1 MNPHAVLNVRFVL
14 SLIVLAVMLCTKLI
28 AAMIPAT
35 DKFLLSGL
43 SPYNWLCKED
53 TVSSTV
59 NGASISLQF
68 KGTQQV
74 TLQVATD
81 HLESK
86 VPARF
91 PVIAWSVNGG
101 ALQTHQLVAT
111 TNEVLLSNGLVDP
124 HLEIYLKG
132 TSPFEDRFNW
142 DITGNSL
149 KITGFK
155 VDTGGALV
163 ESSVP
168 SKIWLNIGDS
178 ILSGDGA
185 TYAKEQGRPPDDDWA
200 ASEDG
205 RASYGY
211 LLAKHYGYHESRLA
225 YGGYNWGGGMA
236 GIPAL
241 ETLID
246 QRTSTV
252 SRLVDGKLKP
262 LPEVVLVN
270 LGENGK
276 PAAAT
281 VVQALTKLR
290 SRVSA
295 TTKILVMVPVS
306 GNSRD
311 EVKQAFELYKNDT
324 KDTSAELVDIGSI
337 AVDTCDGQHPT
348 AAGHQSIFQAAL
360 PVFDKILGNRDLSD
374 AVEINHLRCEYHE
387 NPLGIDIIKPRLS
400 WQMAETSGK
409 PEMRDQRQTAYQVLV
424 ASSEERL
431 KLDQG
436 DLWDSGKVESDQS
449 LQIDYSGKPLTPHQ
463 FAYWK
468 VKVWDA
474 KDQLAVSKS
483 PAFWTFGIND
493 WQAKWIGRDDGQN
506 FGSGNGNKNFI
517 PATYLRKEFTLD
529 KRPQKAMLY
538 VTSLG
543 ISEPHLNGQKV
554 GVDFL
559 SPGWTDYNKRIY
571 YRTYEVTEQLKVGE
585 NVIGAILGD
594 GWYRGFLFIVGQNF
608 YGKQTRLK
616 AELHLT
622 FADGSSQVI
631 GTDETW
637 KGGFGAILEA
647 DIYSGETFD
656 SPQGTLGWDQLK
668 FDDAGWKTVDVGAS
682 VQPVIQANPGAPI
695 RCHEELKALAVTHP
709 RPGLAV
715 YDYGRNFSGWAR
727 LKVTAPAGTKVVMR
741 FGEMLN
747 PDGSVYRKNLRSA
760 RATDTYICRG
770 GAEETWEPRFT
781 YHGFQYIEVEG
792 LPEGSGAEAL
802 TGISVG
808 SDLPVCGYFECSDE
822 IMTRTAANQRTS
834 IRANLMDLP
843 TDCPQRDERLGWTDY
858 HEIVASALYEQDAA
872 SLLTKWMT
880 DLVDARLPSG
890 AFPMLAPDIH
900 HLAWSP
906 GWADTGVLIPWTM
919 YDVYGDTRLVARY
932 YDEIAGQLEVYQKLT
947 KDFVIQ
953 PVPDS
958 FGDWLAPDMTT
969 PKELLATA
977 LFARDAEVMAEMAK
991 ALGKGEDAAKYR
1003 ELHRSIR
1010 AAFQKNFVTA
1020 DGTVGSD
1027 SQGGYV
1033 LALGYD
1039 LLEPELAR
1047 LASDKLIA
1055 AIAKRDGHLST
1066 GMVTTHLLLPTLSK
1080 IGRTDAA
1087 YSLLAKTTC
1096 PSWGYFLKMGATSMW
1111 ERWDAKTEA
1120 GFNGGEMNSYNHG
1133 NLGTCTEW
1141 FYRSVLGIA
1150 SNEPGF
1156 GKLLLKPEPGKN
1168 LSWAKGYYDSP
1179 HGRIG
1184 SDWKIDGRKFQWDVQ
1199 IPANTTATIYLP
1211 AEDAAGVTES
1221 DLPVGEV
1228 AGITFL
1234 RTEKSSVVYAAGS
1247 GNYHFQSTLPS
1258 SIK

>member
-1 MNPHAVLNVRFVL
+1 MNRIRLLLLFLVSSANLMAAVIPVTDANVLN
-14 SLIVLAVMLCTKLI
+14 
-28 AAMIPAT
+28 
-35 DKFLLSGL
+35 GL
-43 SPYNWLCKED
+43 SPYNWVRKND
-53 TVSSTV
+53 SISSTV
-59 NGASISLQF
+59 NGASISLKF
-68 KGTQQV
+68 EHTRQV
-74 TLQVATD
+74 VLQVATD
-81 HLESK
+81 HMATQ
-86 VPARF
+86 VATRF
-91 PVIAWSVNGG
+91 PIIAWSVNGG
-101 ALQTHQLVAT
+101 AAQSYQLAAGVNQVT
-111 TNEVLLSNGLVDP
+111 LSAGIADP
-124 HLEIYLKG
+124 QIELYLKG
-132 TSPFEDRFNW
+132 TSPFEDRFAG
-142 DITGNSL
+142 DLPVNSL
-149 KITGFK
+149 KITGFSA
-155 VDTGGALV
+155 DDGGAV
-163 ESSVP
+163 VRSEFPAKV
-168 SKIWLNIGDS
+168 WLNIGDS

-185 TYAKEQGRPPDDDWA
+185 TYAKGQGRPLDDVWPA
-200 ASEDG
+200 AEDG

-211 LLAKHYGYHESRLA
+211 LLARHYGYRESRIA

-246 QRTSTV
+246 QTTSTV
-252 SRLVDGKLKP
+252 SRLVEGKLKP
-262 LPEVVLVN
+262 SPALVMVN
-270 LGENGK
+270 LGENGN
-276 PAAAT
+276 PAGEE
-281 VVQALTKLR
+281 VMRSLLKLR
-290 SRVSA
+290 SRVDEL
-295 TTKILVMVPVS
+295 TKIFIMIPIS
-306 GNSRD
+306 GKARA
-311 EVKQAFELYKNDT
+311 EVKQAFDRYQDST
-324 KDTSAELVDIGSI
+324 KDPNCHLIDLGKLEF
-337 AVDTCDGQHPT
+337 DTCDGGHPT
-348 AAGHQSIFQAAL
+348 AAGHRRVTDFAL
-360 PVFDKILGNRDLSD
+360 PVIDKILGNHESKDT
-374 AVEINHLRCEYHE
+374 VEISHLRCEYHE
-387 NPLGIDIIKPRLS
+387 NPLGIDIVKPRLS
-400 WQMAETSGK
+400 WWMLEPSGK
-409 PEMRDQRQTAYQVLV
+409 PEMRSQRQTAYQVLV
-424 ASSEERL
+424 ASSEELL

-436 DLWDSGKVESDQS
+436 DLWDSGKVRSDKS
-449 LQIDYSGKPLTPHQ
+449 IQIEYSGKPLIPQQ

-468 VKVWDA
+468 VKVWNA
-474 KDQLAVSKS
+474 KDQIVASKS
-483 PAFWTFGIND
+483 PAFWSFGLDD
-493 WQAKWIGRDDGQN
+493 WQAKWIGRDDGKN
-506 FGSGNGNKNFI
+506 SGSGNGNKKFI

-529 KRPQKAMLY
+529 KLPQKALLY

-543 ISEPHLNGQKV
+543 IAEPRLNGQKV

-559 SPGWTDYNKRIY
+559 SPGWTDYTKRIY

-594 GWYRGFLFIVGQNF
+594 GWYRGCLFIVGQNF

-616 AELHLT
+616 AQLHLT

-631 GTDETW
+631 TTDETW

-647 DIYSGETFD
+647 DLYDGETFD
-656 SPQGTLGWDQLK
+656 SPQGTIGWDDLK
-668 FDDAGWKTVDVGAS
+668 FNDAGWKPVDVGAS

-715 YDYGRNFSGWAR
+715 YDYGKNFSGWAR

-760 RATDTYICRG
+760 RATDTYICRD
-770 GAEETWEPRFT
+770 GAEESWEPRFT

-792 LPEGSGAEAL
+792 LPEGAGPEAL
-802 TGISVG
+802 TGISIG
-808 SDLPVCGYFECSDE
+808 SDLPKTGHFECSDE
-822 IMTRTAANQRTS
+822 IMTRTAANQRTTM
-834 IRANLMDLP
+834 RANLIDLP

-858 HEIVASALYEQDAA
+858 HEIAASALYEQDAA

-900 HLAWSP
+900 KLAWSP

-932 YDEIAGQLEVYQKLT
+932 YNEIAGQLEVYQKQAQGFT
-947 KDFVIQ
+947 IQ
-953 PVPDS
+953 SMPDS
-958 FGDWLAPDMTT
+958 FGDWLAPDMST

-977 LFARDAEVMAEMAK
+977 LYAHDAEVMAEMAK
-991 ALGKGEDAAKYR
+991 ALGKTEDAVR
-1003 ELHRSIR
+1003 FGELYQSIR
-1010 AAFQKNFVTA
+1010 AAFQKQFVSS

-1033 LALGYD
+1033 LALAYN
-1039 LLEPELAR
+1039 LLEPEPAR
-1047 LASDKLIA
+1047 LAADKLIA

-1087 YSLLAKTTC
+1087 YKLLAKTTC

-1150 SNEPGF
+1150 PSEPGF
-1156 GKLLLKPEPGKN
+1156 GKLLLKPEPGGN
-1168 LSWAKGYYDSP
+1168 LSWAKGCYDSP

-1184 SDWKIDGRKFQWDVQ
+1184 SSWKIDGRNFSWEIQ
-1199 IPANTTATIYLP
+1199 IPANTTATVHVP
-1211 AEDAAGVTES
+1211 AEDVSGITES
-1221 DLPVGEV
+1221 GQPVGDV
-1228 AGITFL
+1228 AGIKFL
-1234 RTEKSSVVYAAGS
+1234 RSERSTAVFALGS
-1247 GNYHFQSTLPS
+1247 GSYHFQSSLPIS
-1258 SIK
+1258 SK